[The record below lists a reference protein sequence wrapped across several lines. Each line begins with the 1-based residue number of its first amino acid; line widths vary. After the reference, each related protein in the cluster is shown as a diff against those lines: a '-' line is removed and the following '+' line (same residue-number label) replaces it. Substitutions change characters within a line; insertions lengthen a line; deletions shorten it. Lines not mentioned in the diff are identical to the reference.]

1 MLDTY
6 GWILTQN
13 DEPENGL
20 ALLREAFARSSTNPE
35 VRYHIGVALR
45 ILGRDQEALEELKA
59 AIDSGKTFTSEED
72 AVKLIQELRVSL
84 ADQG

>member
-1 MLDTY
+1 MLDTC

-45 ILGRDQEALEELKA
+45 ILGRDQEALEA

-72 AVKLIQELRVSL
+72 AVKLIQEFRVSL

>member
-35 VRYHIGVALR
+35 VRYHIGVALM
-45 ILGRDQEALEELKA
+45 ILGRDQEALEA
-59 AIDSGKTFTSEED
+59 AIDSGKTFTGEED

>member
-1 MLDTY
+1 M
-6 GWILTQN
+6 
-13 DEPENGL
+13 
-20 ALLREAFARSSTNPE
+20 
-35 VRYHIGVALR
+35 RYHIGAALL

-59 AIDSGKTFTSEED
+59 AIDSGKTFTDEED